1 MQETRIVS
9 YKDLIVWQKSM
20 DLAVEIYR
28 LTEDF
33 PKTEMYGLTSQ
44 MRRSVISIASN
55 IAEGKTRGTKRDY
68 RSFVVI
74 AFASGAE
81 LETQIE
87 LAKRLFFDQ
96 NFNFEKIDLLLGEI
110 MRMLNSLKYKLAI

>member
-55 IAEGKTRGTKRDY
+55 IAEGK
-68 RSFVVI
+68 
-74 AFASGAE
+74 
-81 LETQIE
+81 
-87 LAKRLFFDQ
+87 KRL
-96 NFNFEKIDLLLGEI
+96 
-110 MRMLNSLKYKLAI
+110 

>member
-1 MQETRIVS
+1 MVS